1 MAGDGQ
7 TRIIAE
13 RLDLYAIAGCIPEDR
28 FVGEYF
34 RPGAVQIDEGVCERC
49 AHIGPRRVIR

>member
-13 RLDLYAIAGCIPEDR
+13 RLDLYAIAGCNPEDR
-28 FVGEYF
+28 FVGEDV
-34 RPGAVQIDEGVCERC
+34 RPGAVQIDERVVESSAHSGPLRGVD
-49 AHIGPRRVIR
+49 